1 MRLPEIMRR
10 TGLSKSG
17 VGAFCYS
24 IDLLTLKNRREGRA
38 VLESRFFQAIDSKGK
53 TALDFYW
60 SAALRGSV
68 MSAAPISPSEPKP
81 DRKHHLAPRRPDHP
95 SQLPPTTI
103 LARAQ
108 KYVFRQSELELLA
121 ISPAPVNRRFRRNLE

>member
-17 VGAFCYS
+17 VDAFCYS

-68 MSAAPISPSEPKP
+68 MSAAPISPQNRS
-81 DRKHHLAPRRPDHP
+81 RIGSTTWPRAARIIPANSRP
-95 SQLPPTTI
+95 
-103 LARAQ
+103 
-108 KYVFRQSELELLA
+108 
-121 ISPAPVNRRFRRNLE
+121 